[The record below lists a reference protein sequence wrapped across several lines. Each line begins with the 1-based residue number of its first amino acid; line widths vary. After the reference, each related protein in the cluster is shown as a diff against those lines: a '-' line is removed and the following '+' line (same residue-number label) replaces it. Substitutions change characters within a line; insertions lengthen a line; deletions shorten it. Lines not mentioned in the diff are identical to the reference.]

1 MTAPLVGRVRDR
13 LAWTDSAGIGPA
25 SVLRGPDV
33 ELIADAVA
41 LRELD
46 AEIDAELTGAGV
58 LEPLLALDGVTDVL
72 VNAPDEVWIDRG
84 HGLERTDV
92 AFVDDDAVRRL
103 AVRLASRTG
112 RRLDDAMPWVDATLP
127 DGTRLH
133 AVLPP
138 LVAHPVMSLRVLRRR
153 RLSLDDLVSL
163 GAMPA
168 DLAVVLRGL
177 VSSCATVL
185 VSGGTGSGK
194 TTLMSALLAGVPAT
208 ERILSI
214 EDTAELNVD
223 HPHVVGLVSRPANL
237 EGAGRVTLAD
247 LVRQALRMRPD
258 RLVVGEFRGAEVI
271 EVITALNTGHSGG
284 LASIH
289 ANSALDVP
297 GRLVALGALSGAD
310 ASTVLALARTAVD
323 VVVHLER
330 AADGRRYVK
339 HIAVW
344 NRADGDLS
352 PALAWSAAGEVCPAQ
367 HELGA
372 LSSTARSGRR

>member
-1 MTAPLVGRVRDR
+1 MTAPLVGKVRSR
-13 LAWTDSAGIGPA
+13 LALTDSGETA

-33 ELIADAVA
+33 ELIADALA

-46 AEIDAELTGAGV
+46 AEIDAELTGAGI

-84 HGLERTDV
+84 RGLERTDV
-92 AFVDDDAVRRL
+92 AFPDDEAVRRL
-103 AVRLASRTG
+103 AVRLASRAG

-127 DGTRLH
+127 DGSRLH

-138 LVAHPVMSLRVLRRR
+138 LVSHPVVSLRVLRRR
-153 RLSLDDLVSL
+153 RLTLDDLVSV
-163 GAMPA
+163 GSMPS
-168 DLAVVLRGL
+168 DVAVVLRRL
-177 VSSCATVL
+177 VNSRATIL

-194 TTLMSALLAGVPAT
+194 TTLMAALLAGVPRT
-208 ERILSI
+208 ERIVSI
-214 EDTAELNVD
+214 EDTAELDVD
-223 HPHVVGLVSRPANL
+223 HPHVVGLVARPPNL
-237 EGAGRVTLAD
+237 EGAGAVTLAD

-271 EVITALNTGHSGG
+271 DVITALNTGHSGG

-297 GRLVALGALSGAD
+297 GRVVALGSLSGA
-310 ASTVLALARTAVD
+310 APSTVLALARTAVD

-330 AADGRRYVK
+330 AADGRRRVK
-339 HIAVW
+339 HIALW
-344 NRADGDLS
+344 SDSDGDGS
-352 PALAWSAAGEVCPAQ
+352 PRLAWSATGEACPAE
-367 HELGA
+367 HELAAAASVGPGGW
-372 LSSTARSGRR
+372 R